1 MDKYFNVNVDVD
13 EMMVDFA
20 EMTGFNFN
28 CESFQEIKR
37 EAGEYAKQ
45 PYTFKY
51 GNYDMMDYMQS
62 LYQGA

>member
-1 MDKYFNVNVDVD
+1 MDKYFNVDVD

-20 EMTGFNFN
+20 EMTGFNFD
-28 CESFQEIKR
+28 CQAFQDIKR
-37 EAGEYAKQ
+37 EVSEYSKH

-51 GNYDMMDYMQS
+51 GNYDMIDYMQN

>member
-1 MDKYFNVNVDVD
+1 MDKYFNVDVD

-28 CESFQEIKR
+28 SPEFKEIKR
-37 EAGEYAKQ
+37 EVSEYSKH

-51 GNYDMMDYMQS
+51 GNYDMVDYIQS